1 MRRGVRCSDDED
13 EATPQM
19 GYFQRHQQM
28 NSEQILLHLKDSLA
42 SARTDVI
49 ELTGLAGSCPAWLM
63 ARLLRTV
70 SRPVLWV
77 ASDLKEAERTAV
89 DLSAFTDVPVLVY
102 PCHDSLPFVPLV
114 PSSETIAQRIAALY
128 HLATEDGPSVVVAA
142 AQSLAEYTIPPSV
155 LLNHVEYLQ
164 AGEEVER
171 EALVRWLI
179 DAGYEHTAVVQASGE
194 FSVRG
199 GILDLFPPSN
209 SLPVRVDF
217 LGDLVEE
224 MRLFDPLSQRSA
236 GDIQELAVLPAREIF
251 LSQDLVEAA
260 QERLVERAARY
271 EWPARRIHELLQQLE
286 ARRLVE
292 GQQALLPLVY
302 AEPATIFDYL
312 PDGAPVL
319 IDQSEAVDR
328 AVKTFWETAESTYD
342 AAYHDHRVL
351 YPLNSLLA
359 DPTDLERRIGQRTRW
374 ILRDLKID
382 APRNHL
388 PFRPADAEPE
398 QLEIRSSLPDLPLFG
413 GGPRKGEDP
422 LAPVFERLKDWI
434 ENGDRVVIFVPG
446 ERQGKRIAS
455 LLAHYQVLDEADG
468 GPPSY
473 SAPLIED
480 PARSG
485 LWIYCGQLSRGFTL
499 PHEALVLV
507 TEEELLGIREQGQKR
522 KKKKTAALG
531 DLTFEDL
538 RPGQAIVHRDHGV
551 GLYQGLVRLEAG
563 GVPGEFLHLEYRAGD
578 RLYLPVDR
586 LGLIQKYVG
595 VEGREPHLDK
605 LGGSS
610 WQLTKQKVKKAI
622 YEIAHELVD
631 LYAARKVREGF
642 AFSPSDTMFR
652 QFEAAFPY
660 EETRDQATSIEEV
673 LSDMGEPRP
682 MDRLLCGDVGYGKT
696 EVVMR
701 AAFKAVEDGKQVAVL
716 VPTTLLAEQHERTF
730 RRRLQRFPVTVEA
743 LSRLKSRKEQK
754 ATLAKLSQGTVDVI
768 IGTHRLLQADVAFR
782 DLGLLVIDEEH
793 RFGVKDKERLKRL
806 RQTVDCLS
814 LTATPIPRTLQLSLL
829 GLRDLSVINT
839 PPRDRLPIKTFMAE
853 FDDALVK
860 EAIGREVERGGQV
873 FFVHNRIKGIHR
885 LAEHI
890 RALVPGSRVEVAHGQ
905 MEPAE
910 LENVMIRFVRG
921 EVDCLVCTTIIESG
935 IDIPSANT
943 MIINRADGLGL
954 ADLYQLRGRVG
965 RAGEQAYAYMLVG
978 RVSDLGKESLNRLRA
993 IMELSVAG
1001 GGFRLA
1007 MQDLKI
1013 RGAGNILGISQSGQI
1028 AEVGY
1033 ELYLDLLHSAVEEL
1047 KGVPVREE
1055 IDPEVNLRIPAFIP
1069 EDYVSDVEQR
1079 LLLYRRMARLAD
1091 DEETREFVM
1100 ELRDRFGEMPGEVGS
1115 LLEVMGIKRTLRS
1128 INVIRLDRSGV
1139 GGEDRLILT
1148 FGPSGP
1154 PDAER
1159 LIAEIQ
1165 KHKALRLLPDGR
1177 LIMRLALK
1185 EKESRPLINVRLA
1198 LHALGEKATRK

>member
-1 MRRGVRCSDDED
+1 
-13 EATPQM
+13 
-19 GYFQRHQQM
+19 M
-28 NSEQILLHLKDSLA
+28 NSEQILLRLKKSLLP
-42 SARTDVI
+42 SARSSVV

-63 ARLLRTV
+63 ARLLRAV

-77 ASDLKEAERTAV
+77 TPDLKEAERTAV
-89 DLSAFTDVPVLVY
+89 DISVFTNVPVLVY
-102 PCHDSLPFVPLV
+102 PCHDSLPFVPLI
-114 PSSETIAQRIAALY
+114 PSSETIAQRISALY
-128 HLATEDGPSVVVAA
+128 HLATEGGPCVIVAP
-142 AQSLAEYTIPPSV
+142 AQSLTEYTIPPPI

-164 AGEEVER
+164 TGEEAER
-171 EALVRWLI
+171 EALVRWLV
-179 DAGYEHTAVVQASGE
+179 DAGYEHTSLVQASGE

-199 GILDLFPPSN
+199 GILDLFPPSS

-236 GDIQELAVLPAREIF
+236 GDIRELVILPAREIF
-251 LSQDLVEAA
+251 LSQNLVESA

-302 AEPATIFDYL
+302 TEPATILDFL
-312 PDGAPVL
+312 PAGAPVL
-319 IDQSEAVDR
+319 IDQSEAVER
-328 AVKTFWETAESTYD
+328 VVKTFWETAESAYG
-342 AAYHDHRVL
+342 AAYNDHRVL

-359 DPTDLERRIGQRTRW
+359 DPADLRRRIGERTRW
-374 ILRDLKID
+374 VLRDLKID
-382 APRNHL
+382 APGDHIS
-388 PFRPADAEPE
+388 FRMARAEPE
-398 QLEIRSSLPDLPLFG
+398 QLEIRSSVPDLPLSG
-413 GGPRKGEDP
+413 AGPRKGEDP
-422 LAPVFERLKDWI
+422 LAPVFERLKDWV
-434 ENGDRVVIFVPG
+434 EDGDRVVIFVPG
-446 ERQGKRIAS
+446 ERQGKRIVG
-455 LLAHYQVLDEADG
+455 LLAHYQVIGEADMDL
-468 GPPSY
+468 PLY

-480 PARSG
+480 PGRPG
-485 LWIYCGQLSRGFTL
+485 LWICCGQLSRGFTL
-499 PHEALVLV
+499 PHEALIFV
-507 TEEELLGIREQGQKR
+507 TEEELLGIRDQGQKR
-522 KKKKTAALG
+522 RKKKTATLG

-551 GLYQGLVRLEAG
+551 GLYQGLARLEAG

-578 RLYLPVDR
+578 KLYLPVDR
-586 LGLIQKYVG
+586 LRLIQKYVG

-605 LGGSS
+605 LGGSG

-631 LYAARKVREGF
+631 LYAARKVWEGF
-642 AFSPSDTMFR
+642 AFSPPDAMFR

-660 EETRDQATSIEEV
+660 EETHDQAVSIDEV
-673 LSDMGEPRP
+673 LSDMEKPRP

-701 AAFKAVEDGKQVAVL
+701 AAFKAIQDSKQVAVL
-716 VPTTLLAEQHERTF
+716 VPTTLLAEQHERTL
-730 RRRLQRFPVTVEA
+730 RRRLQKFPVAVEA
-743 LSRLKSRKEQK
+743 LSRLKSREKQR
-754 ATLAKLSQGTVDVI
+754 ATLARLSQGRVDVI
-768 IGTHRLLQADVAFR
+768 IGTHRLLQSDVVFR

-793 RFGVKDKERLKRL
+793 RFGVRDKERLKRL
-806 RQTVDCLS
+806 KQTVDCLS

-829 GLRDLSVINT
+829 GLRDMSVINT

-853 FDDALVK
+853 SDDALIK
-860 EAIGREVERGGQV
+860 EAIGREIDRGGQV
-873 FFVHNRIKGIHR
+873 FFVHNRVKGIHR

-890 RALVPGSRVEVAHGQ
+890 QALVPGARVEVAHGQ
-905 MEPAE
+905 MESAE
-910 LENVMIRFVRG
+910 LEDVMIRFVRG

-943 MIINRADGLGL
+943 MIISHADRLGL

-978 RVSDLGKESLNRLRA
+978 HVSDLGKESLNRLKA
-993 IMELSVAG
+993 IMDLSVAG
-1001 GGFRLA
+1001 GGLRLA

-1033 ELYLDLLHSAVEEL
+1033 ELYLDFLHSAVEEL
-1047 KGVPVREE
+1047 KGVPAKEE
-1055 IDPEVNLRIPAFIP
+1055 IDPEVNLGIPAFIP
-1069 EDYVSDVEQR
+1069 EDYVPDVEQR

-1091 DEETREFVM
+1091 DDETREFIL
-1100 ELRDRFGEMPGEVGS
+1100 ELRDRFGEIPREVGS
-1115 LLEVMGIKRTLRS
+1115 LLEIMGIKRTLRS
-1128 INVIRLDRSGV
+1128 LNVIRLDRSTV
-1139 GGEDRLILT
+1139 GGENRLILA

-1154 PDAER
+1154 PDPER

-1165 KHKALRLLPDGR
+1165 RDKAWRLLPDGR

-1185 EKESRPLINVRLA
+1185 EKEGGTLTDVKLA